1 MPKATLENN
10 QKHAIAYI
18 VKSWPRLSETFVLNE
33 ILSLEQRGVRIR
45 IFSVKEPDPGPSHP
59 KVAQVR
65 AEVTYLALWPHWKKA
80 LPANLRSFRRQPGR
94 YRSEEHTS
102 ELQSL
107 AYLVCRLLLEKKKKK
122 KST

>member
-33 ILSLEQRGVRIR
+33 ILSIEQRGVRIR

-65 AEVTYLALWPHWKKA
+65 AEVTYLALWPHWKTS
-80 LPANLRSFRRQPGR
+80 LPAKLPSFRRQP
-94 YRSEEHTS
+94 
-102 ELQSL
+102 SL
-107 AYLVCRLLLEKKKKK
+107 YLGALLYATAKGIPHRHFAALRHFFKPGH
-122 KST
+122 